1 MKVVSAVGAGD
12 AFTGAFVGSLLHGAS
27 IEDAHRKA
35 VRISAFVCTR
45 KGAMPRLPEDLQY
58 YTGGAPESD

>member
-27 IEDAHRKA
+27 IEEAHRKA

-45 KGAMPRLPEDLQY
+45 KGAMPKIPEDLR
-58 YTGGAPESD
+58 